1 MTAEEY
7 GVPCG
12 FDSLFSKNVPHI
24 LEKIFFSVDYQSY
37 KNCFEV
43 NKAWHDLLTSESF
56 QRKGRSV
63 FHDAL
68 LEDEKKLHSASGE
81 GDTHEVRRLLS
92 TGMLDVNCVWQYNKT
107 TPLSKAAENSHSDVV
122 KLLLDSGADPNKADY
137 VGQSLLLL
145 AAANSHSEVVQRLL
159 NSGADPSKADNY
171 GRTPLHLAAGRGRKD
186 SVQLLLN
193 SGADPNKAD
202 SGGFTPLHRAARSG
216 CKDIIQ
222 LLLNSGA
229 DPNKAD
235 NYGQTPLHWAAGHG
249 HKDIVQL
256 LHSVADPN
264 KADSD
269 GKTACDLA
277 HNEDIAKMLNDA
289 GS

>member
-1 MTAEEY
+1 MI
-7 GVPCG
+7 C
-12 FDSLFSKNVPHI
+12 LH
-24 LEKIFFSVDYQSY
+24 
-37 KNCFEV
+37 
-43 NKAWHDLLTSESF
+43 
-56 QRKGRSV
+56 QRKGKSV
-63 FHDAL
+63 FHYEL
-68 LEDEKKLHSASGE
+68 LEDKEKLHSASMKGHA
-81 GDTHEVRRLLS
+81 HEVRRLLS
-92 TGMLDVNCVWQYNKT
+92 TGMLDVNCVWQFHET
-107 TPLSKAAENSHSDVV
+107 TPLLEAAQNSHYDVV
-122 KLLLDSGADPNKADY
+122 KLLI
-137 VGQSLLLL
+137 
-145 AAANSHSEVVQRLL
+145 
-159 NSGADPSKADNY
+159 
-171 GRTPLHLAAGRGRKD
+171 
-186 SVQLLLN
+186 N